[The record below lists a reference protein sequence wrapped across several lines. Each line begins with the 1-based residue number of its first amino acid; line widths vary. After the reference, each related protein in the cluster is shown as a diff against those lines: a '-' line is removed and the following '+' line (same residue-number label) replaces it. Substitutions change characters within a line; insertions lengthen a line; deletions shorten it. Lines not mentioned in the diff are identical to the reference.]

1 MASTLEEKNMLLKKQ
16 IVSFKSRPP
25 LERSVC
31 VCVCVGGGGVG
42 GRKQENLNGRIT
54 PPESVPSP
62 KSLKDNIPTTD
73 HNISNENLILHS

>member
-31 VCVCVGGGGVG
+31 VCVGGGG